1 MQLRIVSGKTLRVV
15 ELEDVSQVVVYT
27 DEGDPCV
34 VAQEVDGGAIIAS
47 HAAEKDFKAQLKA
60 VGVLCKCKIERV

>member
-15 ELEDVSQVVVYT
+15 ELEDASQVIVYT
-27 DEGDPCV
+27 NEGDPCV

-47 HAAEKDFKAQLKA
+47 HAAEKDFKAQLRSL
-60 VGVLCKCKIERV
+60 GVLCRSKIERA